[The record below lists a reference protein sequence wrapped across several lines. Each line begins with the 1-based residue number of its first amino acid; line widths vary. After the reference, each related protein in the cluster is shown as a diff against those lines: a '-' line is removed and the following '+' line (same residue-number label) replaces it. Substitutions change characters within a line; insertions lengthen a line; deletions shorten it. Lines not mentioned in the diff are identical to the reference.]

1 MVQPEIYVSLDI
13 GTTSVKVV
21 VAEYI
26 NQQLNIIGVGN
37 ERSEG
42 LSRGVIVDIDKTVYA
57 IKSAIRQAEQKS
69 NHKIEEVI
77 VGVPSNQISIEPCY
91 GMIAVASDNREITD
105 KDVSNVLSAAKV
117 RAVPPEREIISVIPE
132 EFIVDGFDGIR
143 DPRGMIGVRLE
154 LYASMITGPKTVI
167 HNIRRCI
174 EKAGLRVKE
183 LVVQPL
189 ANAAAALS
197 EGERDFGTIIVD
209 LGGGQSS
216 AAVMHENQL
225 KFSFVDQEGGEYVTK
240 DISTILNISLDNAE
254 RIKREYG
261 YAMSEDTREDEFFP
275 VETIGKKEP
284 ARVTERYLAEIIEAR
299 LSQIFETL
307 KKALDQVEAFDLPGG
322 VVVTGG
328 AAALPGVIA
337 LAEEIF
343 EHEVRFYIPEHVGLR
358 NPIFTTAIGLIE
370 YVAHLEDIY
379 HVAQGHPAAPTIS
392 EKTVSAPQN
401 TRQVSIT
408 ETKRPTAKEVEPK
421 STFTQPAQEINS
433 EDKQSTGQKYI
444 AASENTIPD
453 NTGNEQVEMKPG
465 QKEESLGQKVK
476 DFFNEIFS

>member
-42 LSRGVIVDIDKTVYA
+42 LSRGVIVDIDKTVSA

-69 NHKIEEVI
+69 NHTIEKVI
-77 VGVPSNQISIEPCY
+77 VGVPGNQINIEPCY
-91 GMIAVASDNREITD
+91 GMIAVSNDNREITD

-154 LYASMITGPKTVI
+154 LYANMITGPKTVI

-174 EKAGLRVKE
+174 DKAGLQIQD

-189 ANAAAALS
+189 ANAAVALS
-197 EGERDFGTIIVD
+197 EGERDFGTIIID
-209 LGGGQSS
+209 MGGGQTS

-225 KFSFVDQEGGEYVTK
+225 KFVYVDHEGGEYVTK
-240 DISTILNISLDNAE
+240 DISTILNTPLDNAE

-261 YAMSEDTREDEFFP
+261 YAIPEETSEVEAFP

-284 ARVTERYLAEIIEAR
+284 ARVTERYLSEIIEAR
-299 LSQIFETL
+299 LSQIFETI
-307 KKALDQVEAFDLPGG
+307 KKALDQVEAFELPGG
-322 VVVTGG
+322 VIMTGG
-328 AAALPGVIA
+328 AASLPGAVD
-337 LAEEIF
+337 LAEDIF
-343 EHEVRFYIPEHVGLR
+343 DHEVRLFIPDHIGLR

-370 YVAHLEDIY
+370 YVAGLEDIY
-379 HVAQGHPAAPTIS
+379 HVAQGHQTVPSVLENKESRPQPA
-392 EKTVSAPQN
+392 V
-401 TRQVSIT
+401 
-408 ETKRPTAKEVEPK
+408 KEVIEERR
-421 STFTQPAQEINS
+421 QPAVVEPERKATVTNLNQDKQAEDVKISSQEQNSETTSPNANAAGEPEINNQ
-433 EDKQSTGQKYI
+433 KQGSFGQKLK
-444 AASENTIPD
+444 
-453 NTGNEQVEMKPG
+453 G
-465 QKEESLGQKVK
+465 
-476 DFFNEIFS
+476 FFDEIFS